1 VLLLQAD
8 IIPVYNQMMRYCQQC
23 GTLEPLHMFESNK
36 RSCRDSL
43 ERRVKRP
50 AQHEQKRERRK
61 RRPASSFGPSS
72 SNDGSNSNGS
82 FQFAAAVADAAA
94 AGNATALCDAMLDV
108 NVNAASWNASLLAPA
123 TAMPDNSMWEATAA
137 TVAASWGSDWME
149 VPAPAA
155 VPAAAV
161 PAADMPAPTRTHNAA
176 AMATADYAA
185 PPVPAAV
192 PAPVLAPVT
201 SCPVTTMP
209 WQQQQL
215 QPLVTQF
222 GNAPAGLNSP
232 LGTSCSSSDSM
243 DPAVLELEQFM
254 LQELAAAGML
264 AMDSSSATRLP
275 EPPVA
280 IPAPAPMQQQQQQ
293 MSWQPAA
300 HVPRQQQQ
308 QPARQQQ
315 QQPAQQQQ
323 QAPMLLPTTL
333 QHQSSRLYPAAQ
345 QQQQWHSMAAPATA
359 ASQHHA
365 TVMCAAAP
373 AAVRNAVPAGVA
385 GMMPPMPAA
394 PVMPAVC
401 AAPVPAVAAPV
412 RKPRCNAHVMAQLQD
427 RLYALQSQMEDMQL
441 MLGLLQ
447 NA

>member
-1 VLLLQAD
+1 LPLLVLLLQAD

-61 RRPASSFGPSS
+61 RRPASSLGPSS

-82 FQFAAAVADAAA
+82 FQYTATVAEAAA
-94 AGNATALCDAMLDV
+94 AGNATGLCDAMLDV
-108 NVNAASWNASLLAPA
+108 SVNAASWDASLLAAA
-123 TAMPDNSMWEATAA
+123 TAMPDNIMWEAPAA
-137 TVAASWGSDWME
+137 TEAASWGSDWME
-149 VPAPAA
+149 LPAPAA

-161 PAADMPAPTRTHNAA
+161 PAAAMPAPTNTA

-192 PAPVLAPVT
+192 PAPVTA
-201 SCPVTTMP
+201 CPVPSMP
-209 WQQQQL
+209 WQQQQQL
-215 QPLVTQF
+215 QPLVMQF
-222 GNAPAGLNSP
+222 GNAPGGLNSP

-280 IPAPAPMQQQQQQ
+280 IPAPAPMQQQQ

-308 QPARQQQ
+308 QPAQQQ
-315 QQPAQQQQ
+315 QQ
-323 QAPMLLPTTL
+323 
-333 QHQSSRLYPAAQ
+333 
-345 QQQQWHSMAAPATA
+345 
-359 ASQHHA
+359 
-365 TVMCAAAP
+365 
-373 AAVRNAVPAGVA
+373 
-385 GMMPPMPAA
+385 
-394 PVMPAVC
+394 
-401 AAPVPAVAAPV
+401 
-412 RKPRCNAHVMAQLQD
+412 
-427 RLYALQSQMEDMQL
+427 
-441 MLGLLQ
+441 
-447 NA
+447 